1 MDLGFWICVSLWLFC
16 VFFELGFAQIYWV
29 LLILCCCSLCWVRA
43 FFFSLFGVSD
53 NEDYYTKVELS

>member
-1 MDLGFWICVSLWLFC
+1 M
-16 VFFELGFAQIYWV
+16 FAQIYWV
-29 LLILCCCSLCWVRA
+29 LLILCCCTLCWVGA